1 MTFFSFSLKT
11 EYPDSV
17 IGQPPGGGG
26 HQDSHPGHPDGHL
39 GHPVQLHHSPVVSSP
54 GDMKLESLHSEPPS
68 YLSYQVHN
76 KFNTVRRLIKA
87 IF

>member
-1 MTFFSFSLKT
+1 M
-11 EYPDSV
+11 
-17 IGQPPGGGG
+17 IGQPQGGGG

-54 GDMKLESLHSEPPS
+54 VDMKLESLHSEPPS

-76 KFNTVRRLIKA
+76 KFYTLQSLGNSYTIDEKLLVNSSSIPYE
-87 IF
+87 